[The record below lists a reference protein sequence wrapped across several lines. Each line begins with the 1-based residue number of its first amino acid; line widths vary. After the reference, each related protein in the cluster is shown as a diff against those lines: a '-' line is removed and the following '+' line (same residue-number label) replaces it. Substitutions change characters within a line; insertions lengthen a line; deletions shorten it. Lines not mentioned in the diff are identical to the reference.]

1 MQPATPTP
9 THTHSSARPL
19 YHAKATQMPVRI
31 IMKRKNAATDDA
43 DKNCCANVSH
53 AFATSSTRLL
63 PSSLLP
69 LLLHSFGVAFALK
82 RGKAEAEEEAAK
94 G

>member
-1 MQPATPTP
+1 MQPLPRP
-9 THTHSSARPL
+9 HPRPL
-19 YHAKATQMPVRI
+19 CHAKATQMPVRI

-53 AFATSSTRLL
+53 AFAASRLLVTSSH
-63 PSSLLP
+63 LP
-69 LLLHSFGVAFALK
+69 LLLLLLHTFGVACK
-82 RGKAEAEEEAAK
+82 KGKVKAAEVAEDAAK